1 MAAPAACRQMS
12 KAGSSARPSPS
23 AMQTRGYSTRA
34 EAGDSVRSMS
44 SWREQGA
51 WGSARGGPQWQRC
64 KRSMQTHVQQLKPY
78 LQAAGRND
86 TTIINLCKREC
97 GRCSRY
103 LQAAGCN
110 GTSNLCKRECG
121 SRSRIYNWRAEMAMV
136 QAIYANVIAAVVA
149 ASASGGPQWQCCR
162 QYMQTCVR

>member
-34 EAGDSVRSMS
+34 EAGGSVRSMS

-110 GTSNLCKRECG
+110 GTSNLCKRVG
-121 SRSRIYNWRAEMAMV
+121 
-136 QAIYANVIAAVVA
+136 AAVIPA
-149 ASASGGPQWQCCR
+149 SSRPQGQPNEQLTQTRICGDSRASPASARHESARAHQ
-162 QYMQTCVR
+162 